1 MLTFQLYFVVFFVAV
16 IASRILSS
24 RALKLLSSDQKAA
37 LVDAFSGLR
46 AYSLIPLVAI
56 MAAYFIFMQHPV
68 MSFQALTILYLGAF
82 VAYIAW
88 NFWFTRRRLLRLDL
102 PRAYL
107 TWIGIA
113 RGLQLAGFALL
124 LVGLIRFV

>member
-24 RALKLLSSDQKAA
+24 RALKLLSPDQKAS

-56 MAAYFIFMQHPV
+56 MAAYFILMQHPV
-68 MSFQALTILYLGAF
+68 MSFQALTILYLVAF

-88 NFWFTRRRLLRLDL
+88 NFWFTRRRLRTLDL

-107 TWIGIA
+107 NRIGIA
-113 RGLQLAGFALL
+113 RGLQLAAFALL
-124 LVGLIRFV
+124 LVGLIGFV